1 MSSSLRPGPLP
12 VPAGGAEQVAA
23 LRSDLA
29 QAAFTVD
36 HLAELSG
43 SMAGGALRAGQ
54 RLPADLATRGS
65 TDSAAVLLR
74 LLVLGLPVSA
84 AEVERALPRTGVAG
98 AVALGLVR
106 EDVASAVFGACD
118 LRPYADEQHNWWVA
132 SDLTTM
138 ATSAPL
144 GGHHVVG
151 IGGASSTLASW
162 TPRPWA
168 ARALDMGTGSGVQAL
183 HLGGHSA
190 YRVVS
195 DLSERALA
203 FAALTCEL
211 NGVEVDAR
219 GGSLFEPV
227 AGETFDLIVCNPPF
241 VISPR
246 GAGLDTLDYRD
257 GGAVGDG
264 LVAEVVSRIGVHLT
278 PGGIG
283 QLLGNWELAVGQDW
297 AERVS
302 QWLPAG
308 LDAWVIQREEQD
320 VAEYAMTW
328 ARDAGH
334 PIGTPDFQR
343 WYAAWLEDFAA
354 RGVERVGFGVITL
367 QRPAEAREPWR
378 VIEDVRGGVA
388 SPMGPTVLAGLRA
401 RSWLAMHDDAEVLGV
416 PWSVARDVTEER
428 IGAPG
433 APDPMVIQ
441 LRQGGGLRRVVQLD
455 SLSAGL
461 VGALDG
467 DMTAAQIVHALA
479 VLTDTVV
486 DKVTAVV
493 TPMVRN
499 LVADGLLH

>member
-1 MSSSLRPGPLP
+1 M
-12 VPAGGAEQVAA
+12 
-23 LRSDLA
+23 
-29 QAAFTVD
+29 
-36 HLAELSG
+36 
-43 SMAGGALRAGQ
+43 
-54 RLPADLATRGS
+54 
-65 TDSAAVLLR
+65 
-74 LLVLGLPVSA
+74 
-84 AEVERALPRTGVAG
+84 
-98 AVALGLVR
+98 ALGLVR
-106 EDVASAVFGACD
+106 EESCGAVFGTCD
-118 LRPYADEQHNWWVA
+118 LRPYADDEHDWWVA

-138 ATSAPL
+138 ATSTPL
-144 GGHHVVG
+144 GSHHVVG

-168 ARALDMGTGSGVQAL
+168 GRSLDVGTGSGVQAL

-203 FAALTCEL
+203 FATFTCAL

-219 GGSLFEPV
+219 RGSLFDPV

-241 VISPR
+241 VITPR
-246 GAGLDTLDYRD
+246 GAGLDILDYRD

-264 LVAEVVSRIGVHLT
+264 LVAEVVSRIGDHLS

-283 QLLGNWELAVGQDW
+283 QLLGNWELMAGQDW
-297 AERVS
+297 SERVE
-302 QWLPAG
+302 QWLPTD

-320 VAEYAMTW
+320 ISDYAMTW

-334 PIGTPDFQR
+334 SVGTPGFDR
-343 WYAAWLEDFAA
+343 WYAAWLDDFAA
-354 RGVERVGFGVITL
+354 RGIERVGFGVITL
-367 QRPAEAREPWR
+367 QRPAEARKPWR
-378 VIEDVRGGVA
+378 ALEGVRHGVA

-401 RSWLAMHDDAEVLGV
+401 RNWLAMHDDAEVLAV
-416 PWSVARDVTEER
+416 PWSVASDVTEER
-428 IGAPG
+428 IGPPG

-467 DMTAAQIVHALA
+467 DMTAAQIVQALA
-479 VLTDTVV
+479 ALTDTAAGEVASVV
-486 DKVTAVV
+486 S
-493 TPMVRN
+493 PIVRT